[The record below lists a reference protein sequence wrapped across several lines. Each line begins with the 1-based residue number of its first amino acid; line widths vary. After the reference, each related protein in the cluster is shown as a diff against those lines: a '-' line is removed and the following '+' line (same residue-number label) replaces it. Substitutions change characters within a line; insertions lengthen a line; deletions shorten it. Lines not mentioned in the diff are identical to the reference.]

1 MKKEEVMEQLN
12 AFIDEKKQKL
22 QEIIKIF
29 FDIKY
34 LRIEKN
40 EVIISFQETLAEV
53 MYEVSSRY
61 NVLCMEFPDC
71 DEKEYY
77 KNMMKGLIYQSK
89 AIGDGYAWLF
99 YRKNI
104 EAIREHLKH
113 EDNGLFPTR
122 NGGIGEI
129 EFIRKNKIFEGC
141 FVIYHSITSILR
153 NGDFSLITADGDLVG
168 IGEIKTKQTENEL
181 LIDVYITQ
189 RIIPYDHEVERIAID
204 DERIW
209 ERLRKQLE
217 QQENIFKVQSIELKL
232 QMDLAYVYNLIEE
245 SVDKEKAV
253 VSDDC
258 SMIVFV
264 VDIENENAQ
273 SKYSP
278 ETISDDIISLTP
290 SILNDSFINNK
301 IIQSKLTVDERLWEL
316 PLIWWDLP
324 EHVLMNILLEK
335 WLVFT
340 WFNEDYLLNELR
352 KKGFEINRKKKY
364 ISIEKTIC
372 NKKVG
377 IDDLSMYVKMATT
390 GLVEV
395 KSVVDTI
402 EKSIDCSMK
411 KYKELNMNCTGQEN
425 FH

>member
-1 MKKEEVMEQLN
+1 
-12 AFIDEKKQKL
+12 
-22 QEIIKIF
+22 
-29 FDIKY
+29 
-34 LRIEKN
+34 
-40 EVIISFQETLAEV
+40 
-53 MYEVSSRY
+53 
-61 NVLCMEFPDC
+61 
-71 DEKEYY
+71 
-77 KNMMKGLIYQSK
+77 
-89 AIGDGYAWLF
+89 
-99 YRKNI
+99 
-104 EAIREHLKH
+104 
-113 EDNGLFPTR
+113 
-122 NGGIGEI
+122 
-129 EFIRKNKIFEGC
+129 
-141 FVIYHSITSILR
+141 
-153 NGDFSLITADGDLVG
+153 
-168 IGEIKTKQTENEL
+168 
-181 LIDVYITQ
+181 
-189 RIIPYDHEVERIAID
+189 
-204 DERIW
+204 
-209 ERLRKQLE
+209 
-217 QQENIFKVQSIELKL
+217 
-232 QMDLAYVYNLIEE
+232 MDLAYVYNLIEE

-377 IDDLSMYVKMATT
+377 IDDLSMYVKMPTT

>member
-1 MKKEEVMEQLN
+1 M
-12 AFIDEKKQKL
+12 
-22 QEIIKIF
+22 
-29 FDIKY
+29 
-34 LRIEKN
+34 
-40 EVIISFQETLAEV
+40 
-53 MYEVSSRY
+53 
-61 NVLCMEFPDC
+61 
-71 DEKEYY
+71 
-77 KNMMKGLIYQSK
+77 
-89 AIGDGYAWLF
+89 
-99 YRKNI
+99 
-104 EAIREHLKH
+104 KH

-258 SMIVFV
+258 SMIVLV

-273 SKYSP
+273 SKYSS

-352 KKGFEINRKKKY
+352 KKGYEIKRKKKY

-411 KYKELNMNCTGQEN
+411 KYKELNLNCTGQEN

>member
-1 MKKEEVMEQLN
+1 M
-12 AFIDEKKQKL
+12 
-22 QEIIKIF
+22 
-29 FDIKY
+29 
-34 LRIEKN
+34 
-40 EVIISFQETLAEV
+40 
-53 MYEVSSRY
+53 
-61 NVLCMEFPDC
+61 
-71 DEKEYY
+71 
-77 KNMMKGLIYQSK
+77 
-89 AIGDGYAWLF
+89 
-99 YRKNI
+99 
-104 EAIREHLKH
+104 
-113 EDNGLFPTR
+113 
-122 NGGIGEI
+122 
-129 EFIRKNKIFEGC
+129 
-141 FVIYHSITSILR
+141 
-153 NGDFSLITADGDLVG
+153 VG

-209 ERLRKQLE
+209 ERLRKQLK

-377 IDDLSMYVKMATT
+377 IDDLSMYVKMPTT

>member
-1 MKKEEVMEQLN
+1 
-12 AFIDEKKQKL
+12 
-22 QEIIKIF
+22 
-29 FDIKY
+29 
-34 LRIEKN
+34 
-40 EVIISFQETLAEV
+40 
-53 MYEVSSRY
+53 
-61 NVLCMEFPDC
+61 
-71 DEKEYY
+71 
-77 KNMMKGLIYQSK
+77 
-89 AIGDGYAWLF
+89 
-99 YRKNI
+99 
-104 EAIREHLKH
+104 
-113 EDNGLFPTR
+113 
-122 NGGIGEI
+122 
-129 EFIRKNKIFEGC
+129 
-141 FVIYHSITSILR
+141 
-153 NGDFSLITADGDLVG
+153 
-168 IGEIKTKQTENEL
+168 
-181 LIDVYITQ
+181 
-189 RIIPYDHEVERIAID
+189 
-204 DERIW
+204 
-209 ERLRKQLE
+209 
-217 QQENIFKVQSIELKL
+217 
-232 QMDLAYVYNLIEE
+232 MDLAYVYNLIEE

-258 SMIVFV
+258 SMIVLV

-273 SKYSP
+273 SKYSS

-352 KKGFEINRKKKY
+352 KKGYEIKRKKKY

-411 KYKELNMNCTGQEN
+411 KYKELNLNCTGQEN